1 MNERYHAQA
10 AAASLAENACRCVQ
24 AIGNLLELPP
34 VKTPSTFISKHFTRK
49 FLKHCLA
56 RAICKIKHETRGQDA
71 NKAPSFGS
79 CFISISATRLVLY
92 FRYTKHSQQCFN
104 LYTSTV
110 VHYQMLVTIH
120 NYLH

>member
-56 RAICKIKHETRGQDA
+56 RAICNIKHEAQMLIKHLA
-71 NKAPSFGS
+71 
-79 CFISISATRLVLY
+79 SAHALLACLVLY
-92 FRYTKHSQQCFN
+92 LGIQ
-104 LYTSTV
+104 STRGNALTYIQV
-110 VHYQMLVTIH
+110 P
-120 NYLH
+120 

>member
-1 MNERYHAQA
+1 MNERYHARA
-10 AAASLAENACRCVQ
+10 AATSLAENACRCVQ

-34 VKTPSTFISKHFTRK
+34 VKTPSTFISKRLTKK

-56 RAICKIKHETRGQDA
+56 QAIHKIKHEARGQDV
-71 NKAPSFGS
+71 NKALGFGS
-79 CFISISATRLVLY
+79 CFISISATCLVLY
-92 FRYTKHSQQCFN
+92 FRYTKHSRQCFN